1 MVSDKM
7 HDGAGLLQVETA
19 MNAAERV
26 GDAREVPFDR
36 LAHEIRTPLAAIQ
49 AMAEALAGGHLGPI
63 QNARH
68 ADYVASMAETAR
80 HALAVVETML
90 PQRRATMESVAALP
104 GSTGV
109 ADIAREVVLAMS
121 LLASRSGVRLE
132 VGSGGDDVRAVVRA
146 TDLRQMLI
154 NLVSNGIG
162 HAGGGATVTLTAG
175 RDGNEAWIE
184 VADNGTGIAPA
195 LLERI
200 VNRTLV
206 DENFA
211 NSPMRVPLGLRL
223 TRGLAEANGGR
234 LRLES
239 DTNGTR
245 ARIVLP
251 AA

>member
-1 MVSDKM
+1 M
-7 HDGAGLLQVETA
+7 HDDPHSLPVETG
-19 MNAAERV
+19 MSGTERV

-49 AMAEALAGGHLGPI
+49 AMAEALAGGHLGPM

-90 PQRRATMESVAALP
+90 PQHRAPMGAAGAP
-104 GSTGV
+104 PASTGV
-109 ADIAREVVLAMS
+109 ANIAREVALAMS
-121 LLASRSGVRLE
+121 LLAARSGVRLE
-132 VGSGGDDVRAVVRA
+132 VQSGGDDVRAVVRA

-162 HAGGGATVTLTAG
+162 HAGGGAAVTLTAG
-175 RDGNEAWIE
+175 RDGSEAWVE
-184 VADNGTGIAPA
+184 VADNGAGISPA

-200 VNRTLV
+200 VNRTFV
-206 DENFA
+206 DENSTS
-211 NSPMRVPLGLRL
+211 SPMRVPLGLAL
-223 TRGLAEANGGR
+223 TRALAEANGGR
-234 LRLES
+234 LQLES
-239 DTNGTR
+239 GSNGTR

-251 AA
+251 GD